1 MLVIGAGSGSAEGGV
16 ASGFAGSVAV
26 GWVGGGKI
34 VAGGLV
40 RDKGAVLPT
49 SPSGK
54 KEGEGALLCAE
65 AAHENALKRVKI

>member
-1 MLVIGAGSGSAEGGV
+1 M

-40 RDKGAVLPT
+40 RDKGAWLPT
-49 SPSGK
+49 SPERK
-54 KEGEGALLCAE
+54 KEREGALLYDE
-65 AAHENALKRVKI
+65 AAVHENGIKSAKI